1 MTETTQLSYARAAVE
16 QASAA
21 LRTVSEQPS
30 RMTIEAAEW
39 KFPPATIVAFVYD
52 ERPCLNLM
60 RSLIRDARRW
70 PNLSIWD
77 KSKDA
82 LISRARSDVATDF
95 LKQGNGDVLI
105 MVDHDIGWEP
115 GDLEH
120 LTRVCLDLECVVGGV
135 FPKRGFGLGVP
146 IRWGQYGEYVVPDD
160 RVVECSAVATGFFAV
175 HRKVLEAMAPT
186 LPMTTAG
193 YRTFFE
199 QRSRDVG
206 REDGLWDDLS
216 EDYDFCEKARALG
229 FKVFADLRP
238 QLTHFGSHLFS
249 LVDSTYKTPDRNQP
263 VTLTSRDPNEPLT
276 TKAGFKLWVD
286 ADDQYVSDSLIRA
299 GEWEPETSD
308 YILANVREGDVI
320 VEVGSHLGAHTVPL
334 AADPRV
340 SKVVAVEPLPAM
352 VNLLRRNV
360 AANDLEGKVDIWPM
374 AMVHQLD
381 TRKTARMLQV
391 HANPGASHL
400 LDAGDEMGVEVP
412 TVRLGDLGVEPD
424 ILKLDAEGAEY
435 LILEGDRTSEI
446 LAHCRLIVTEY
457 CDAQLRRVSGRSGEQ
472 YLDLLEELGFD
483 TGIADRA
490 ALPKGSAYCNIVALR
505 RDEYPVPGAR

>member
-1 MTETTQLSYARAAVE
+1 MTAEAGARKV
-16 QASAA
+16 
-21 LRTVSEQPS
+21 
-30 RMTIEAAEW
+30 IEAKAWES
-39 KFPPATIVAFVYD
+39 PAATLVAFVYD

-105 MVDHDIGWEP
+105 MVDHDIGWEA

-146 IRWGQYGEYVVPDD
+146 IRWGQYGEYTVPDD
-160 RVVECSAVATGFFAV
+160 RVVECTAVATGFFAV

-249 LVDSTYKTPDRNQP
+249 LVDSTYKTPDRNQA
-263 VTLTSRDPNEPLT
+263 VTLTSRDPAAPLV
-276 TKAGFKLWVD
+276 TKAGYELWVD
-286 ADDQYVSDSLIRA
+286 ADDQFVSDSLVRT
-299 GEWEPETSD
+299 GEWEPETTEF
-308 YILANVREGDVI
+308 ILSTVREGDVI
-320 VEVGSHLGAHTVPL
+320 VEVGSHLGAHTVAL
-334 AADPRV
+334 AGDARV
-340 SKVVAVEPLPAM
+340 AKVVAVEPLPHL
-352 VNLLRRNV
+352 VYLLRRNIE
-360 AANDLEGKVDIWPM
+360 ANGLTGKVDVWPM
-374 AMVHQLD
+374 AMVHELD
-381 TRKTARMLQV
+381 TRKTARILQV

-400 LDAGDEMGVEVP
+400 VEGDELGVEVP
-412 TVRLGDLGVEPD
+412 TVRLPDVTDRVD
-424 ILKLDAEGAEY
+424 ILKLDCEGAEY
-435 LILEGDRTSEI
+435 QVLEGALHEGSRLREL
-446 LAHCRLIVTEY
+446 LAGCRVIVTEY
-457 CDAQLRRVSGRSGEQ
+457 CDAQLRAVSGRSGEQ
-472 YLDLLEELGFD
+472 YLDLLEELGYD
-483 TGIADRA
+483 TGIGNRA
-490 ALPKGSAYCNIVALR
+490 ALPKGTSYCNIVALR
-505 RDEYPVPGAR
+505 RPSAE